1 MVIIPEIYVFL
12 PKIKIFKMVI
22 WQSFLMVS
30 FPYLIIVAGN
40 ILNLIIIAGN
50 ILKCKI
56 FDYVT

>member
-1 MVIIPEIYVFL
+1 
-12 PKIKIFKMVI
+12 
-22 WQSFLMVS
+22 MVS

-56 FDYVT
+56 FDCVT